1 LQRLGQVL
9 HISPSKNI
17 IVKIE
22 NIPRIGETIVD
33 ENLRTV
39 GKIFDL
45 FGPVSSPYVAIKPT
59 ILKTEELTN
68 KTLYI
73 SPQRGE
79 RRKNK

>member
-1 LQRLGQVL
+1 VL
-9 HISPSKNI
+9 HISPSRNI
-17 IVKIE
+17 IIKIE
-22 NIPRIGETIVD
+22 NIPKIGQTVVD
-33 ENLRTV
+33 ENLKTV

-45 FGPVSSPYVAIKPT
+45 FGPVSSPYVAIRPT
-59 ILKTEELTN
+59 ILKPEELAN

>member
-45 FGPVSSPYVAIKPT
+45 FGPVSSPYVAIRPT

>member
-1 LQRLGQVL
+1 MQRLGRVL
-9 HISPSKNI
+9 HISPSRNI

-39 GKIFDL
+39 GKIFDM
-45 FGPVSSPYVAIKPT
+45 FGPVCSPYVAVRPT
-59 ILKTEELTN
+59 ILKPEELTN

-79 RRKNK
+79 RRKNE

>member
-1 LQRLGQVL
+1 LQRLGRVL
-9 HISPSKNI
+9 HISPSRNI
-17 IVKIE
+17 IIKTE
-22 NIPRIGETIVD
+22 NIPKIGQTVVD
-33 ENLRTV
+33 ENLKTV

-45 FGPVSSPYVAIKPT
+45 FGPVSSPYVAIRPT
-59 ILKTEELTN
+59 ILKPQELTN